1 MPNRENSVDL
11 EVAEVSVSQLLLDDD
26 GPSGIRN
33 VNPPRLD
40 SLVSTVPTLG
50 RTDSSFRPSQTSQP
64 TSEQEDKEEEE
75 EEDSVHSEF
84 FITSKAK
91 LETLFR
97 RCQECGA
104 PIDPISMEWRQVA
117 SALSVIY
124 QCTGCREHFRW
135 DTQCKKGRGK
145 SQVFELNQSI
155 PVAAFVT
162 GTPIPR
168 LSDLCKVLC
177 LGLPSERSMRNSI
190 RYYACPSI
198 DRVYCRWERE
208 ARDISKDATPKVE

>member
-1 MPNRENSVDL
+1 MPTRENSVDL
-11 EVAEVSVSQLLLDDD
+11 EVAEVIVLPEMLRPDRLSVSQLLLDYD

-64 TSEQEDKEEEE
+64 TSDQEEEEEE

-104 PIDPISMEWRQVA
+104 PIDPISMKWRQVA

-124 QCTGCREHFRW
+124 QCTGCREHFR
-135 DTQCKKGRGK
+135 
-145 SQVFELNQSI
+145 
-155 PVAAFVT
+155 
-162 GTPIPR
+162 
-168 LSDLCKVLC
+168 
-177 LGLPSERSMRNSI
+177 
-190 RYYACPSI
+190 
-198 DRVYCRWERE
+198 
-208 ARDISKDATPKVE
+208 